1 MRFRI
6 NSDSPGKD
14 AALNSIKIKRI
25 KKKLTEKI
33 VRNII
38 AIYTKMCALRMINKR
53 QMLLTRTSIYKYN
66 GGIQWQSFITIR

>member
-6 NSDSPGKD
+6 NSDPPGKD

-33 VRNII
+33 ARNII
-38 AIYTKMCALRMINKR
+38 AIHTKMCALRMINKW
-53 QMLLTRTSIYKYN
+53 QMLLTRISIYKYN